1 MGDFEEGWGYSY
13 GDYNGSYPNNTD
25 WDYKLVSGLGPLQ
38 YFIMVVYSLIF
49 ILGVPGNALVIW
61 VTGFKMKRSV
71 NTVWFLNLACADLL
85 CCLSLP
91 LMISWVAEDH
101 HWSFGPLACKLI
113 PGLIL
118 LNMFCSIFLLAV
130 ISADRCL
137 LVAVPVWCQNRRRP
151 AVAGWVCAAVWGLS
165 LLATVPFFAHRKEL
179 TDDISLKILCNPD
192 YSSLNEDIKAAELG
206 ITVYRFIVGFLVPFA
221 AITGCHV
228 FILSRVSGGQ
238 RASGRKSQKTRRV
251 ICAVVLTF
259 FICWLPYNILGF
271 IQALTPSDSPLVPHI
286 LTADLFCVCLA
297 YLNSCL
303 NPLLYVCV
311 GQDFKDHVRKSL
323 KSVLENVFA
332 EDSPHSN
339 SSIYS
344 RSNTRSSISEKVQH
358 SVI

>member
-1 MGDFEEGWGYSY
+1 MGDFVEGWSYSFA
-13 GDYNGSYPNNTD
+13 DYNGSHLNDTD
-25 WDYKLVSGLGPLQ
+25 WEYTLDSGLGPLQ
-38 YFIMVVYSLIF
+38 YFVMVVYSLIF
-49 ILGVPGNALVIW
+49 LLGVPGNAVVIW

-101 HWSFGPLACKLI
+101 HWSFGALACKLI
-113 PGLIL
+113 PGIIL
-118 LNMFCSIFLLAV
+118 LNMFCSIFLLVV

-151 AVAGWVCAAVWGLS
+151 AVAGWVCVAVWGLS
-165 LLATVPFFAHRKEL
+165 LLATIPFFAHRKEV
-179 TDDISLKILCNPD
+179 TDDLSTKILCNPD
-192 YSSLNEDIKAAELG
+192 YSSLNEDAKAAELG

-221 AITGCHV
+221 VITGCHV
-228 FILSRVSGGQ
+228 FILSRVSGGE

-271 IQALTPSDSPLVPHI
+271 IQVLTPPNSHQLAHI

-303 NPLLYVCV
+303 NPLLYVCI

-323 KSVLENVFA
+323 KSMMENIFA
-332 EDSPHSN
+332 EDSPQSYSN
-339 SSIYS
+339 TYS
-344 RSNTRSSISEKVQH
+344 RSSRSSISEKVQH
-358 SVI
+358 SVV

>member
-1 MGDFEEGWGYSY
+1 MGDFSEEWGYSNV
-13 GDYNGSYPNNTD
+13 DYKGSYLNDTD
-25 WDYKLVSGLGPLQ
+25 WGYTLESGLGPLQ
-38 YFIMVVYSLIF
+38 YFVMVVYSLIF
-49 ILGVPGNALVIW
+49 LLGVPGNAVVVW

-71 NTVWFLNLACADLL
+71 NTVWILNLACADLL

-101 HWSFGPLACKLI
+101 HWSFGALACKLI
-113 PGLIL
+113 PGIIL

-137 LVAVPVWCQNRRRP
+137 LVAAPVWCQNRRRP
-151 AVAGWVCAAVWGLS
+151 AVAGWVCAGVWGLS
-165 LLATVPFFAHRKEL
+165 LLVTAPFFAHRKEV
-179 TDDISLKILCNPD
+179 TDVLSSKILCNPD
-192 YSSLNEDIKAAELG
+192 YSSLNEDAKAAELG
-206 ITVYRFIVGFLVPFA
+206 IAVYRFIIGFLAPFA
-221 AITGCHV
+221 VITGCHV

-238 RASGRKSQKTRRV
+238 RASWRKSQKTRRV

-271 IQALTPSDSPLVPHI
+271 IQALTPSYSPLVPHI

-303 NPLLYVCV
+303 NPLLFACV
-311 GQDFKDHVRKSL
+311 GQDFKNHVRKSL
-323 KSVLENVFA
+323 KSVLENIFM
-332 EDSPHSN
+332 EDSPHSYSSNN
-339 SSIYS
+339 SLSL
-344 RSNTRSSISEKVQH
+344 SERVQH